1 MVDKKY
7 IELINKKIDGLI
19 NQVEKAKLQQYIIE
33 NPEAHKLYNEMI
45 RTAGLL
51 DNIDEVE
58 PSINLKKQI
67 FNSIDTNLYKNET
80 KKSGRKSVISIL
92 FPYPKHRLA
101 FAFATG
107 IAVGLLIYS
116 TILIN
121 FHQQQQINITDLYGT
136 IGINEKVAYEI
147 LEIIPVESSEIK
159 GDIKV
164 NRAENII
171 LFEIDLSSAK
181 KFEFLVEFKSDQLIF
196 NNFIP
201 LISNEYLID
210 NGENYV
216 RTVCSGDNKFAVTFH
231 SLTDEFT
238 NVNVK
243 LIYSGNLLIDKEIS
257 FFKND
262 K

>member
-19 NQVEKAKLQQYIIE
+19 NQVEKTELQQYIIE

-58 PSINLKKQI
+58 PSLNLKKQI
-67 FNSIDTNLYKNET
+67 FNSLDATLYRDKT
-80 KKSGRKSVISIL
+80 KKPKRKSLISIL
-92 FPYPKHRLA
+92 FPYPKYRLA
-101 FAFATG
+101 FAFALG

-116 TILIN
+116 TIL
-121 FHQQQQINITDLYGT
+121 FDSHQQQPINITDLYGT
-136 IGINEKVAYEI
+136 IGVNEKVDFEN
-147 LEIIPVESSEIK
+147 LEIIPVETSEIK
-159 GDIKV
+159 GTIKV
-164 NRAENII
+164 NRAEKII
-171 LFEIDLSSAK
+171 FIETDLRTSKEFELLI
-181 KFEFLVEFKSDQLIF
+181 EYKSDQIIF

-201 LISNEYLID
+201 LISSEYLID

-216 RTVCSGDNKFAVTFH
+216 RTVGSGENKFAVTFYL
-231 SLTDEFT
+231 LTDEFT
-238 NVNVK
+238 NVDVK
-243 LIYSGNLLIDKEIS
+243 LRFSGNLLIDKEIS
-257 FFKND
+257 FFKKN

>member
-7 IELINKKIDGLI
+7 IELINKEIDGLI

-67 FNSIDTNLYKNET
+67 FNSIDANHYKVKT
-80 KKSGRKSVISIL
+80 KQSFLKSLIASL
-92 FPYPKHRLA
+92 FPFPKHRLA
-101 FAFATG
+101 FAFALG

-116 TILIN
+116 TILID
-121 FHQQQQINITDLYGT
+121 FQQQQPINITDLYGT
-136 IGINEKVAYEI
+136 IGVNEKVAFEN
-147 LEIIPVESSEIK
+147 LEIIPVKSSEIK
-159 GDIKV
+159 GTIKV
-164 NRAENII
+164 NRAKNII
-171 LFEIDLSSAK
+171 LFEIDLRTSK
-181 KFEFLVEFKSDQLIF
+181 EFEFLIEYKSDQLIF

-210 NGENYV
+210 NGDNYI

-243 LIYSGNLLIDKEIS
+243 LIFSGNLLIDKEIS

>member
-1 MVDKKY
+1 MVAKKY
-7 IELINKKIDGLI
+7 IELINKEIDGLI
-19 NQVEKAKLQQYIIE
+19 NRVEKAELQQYIIE

-58 PSINLKKQI
+58 PSINLKKRI
-67 FNSIDTNLYKNET
+67 SNSIDTNLYKDKT
-80 KKSGRKSVISIL
+80 KRSERKSVISIL

-101 FAFATG
+101 FAFALG
-107 IAVGLLIYS
+107 IALGLLIYS

-136 IGINEKVAYEI
+136 IGINEKVAYEN

-164 NRAENII
+164 NRAENIM

-201 LISNEYLID
+201 LNSNEYLID

-257 FFKND
+257 FFKKN

>member
-1 MVDKKY
+1 MTDKKY
-7 IELINKKIDGLI
+7 IELINKEIDGLI
-19 NQVEKAKLQQYIIE
+19 NQEEKAELRQYIIE
-33 NPEAHKLYNEMI
+33 NPEAHKLYDEMI
-45 RTAGLL
+45 HTAGLL

-58 PSINLKKQI
+58 PSLNLKKQI
-67 FNSIDTNLYKNET
+67 FNSIDTNLYKAKT
-80 KKSGRKSVISIL
+80 KRSFLNSLITNL

-101 FAFATG
+101 FAFAMG
-107 IAVGLLIYS
+107 ITVGLLIYS
-116 TILIN
+116 TILID
-121 FHQQQQINITDLYGT
+121 FHQKQQINITDLYGT
-136 IGINEKVAYEI
+136 IGVNEKVTYEN
-147 LEIIPVESSEIK
+147 LEIIPIESSEIK

-164 NRAENII
+164 NRAANII

-181 KFEFLVEFKSDQLIF
+181 EFEFLVEFKSDQLIF
-196 NNFIP
+196 INFIP

-216 RTVCSGDNKFAVTFH
+216 RTLCSGDNKFAVTFH

-243 LIYSGNLLIDKEIS
+243 LIFSGNLLIDKEIS
-257 FFKND
+257 FFKKN

>member
-1 MVDKKY
+1 
-7 IELINKKIDGLI
+7 
-19 NQVEKAKLQQYIIE
+19 
-33 NPEAHKLYNEMI
+33 MI

-51 DNIDEVE
+51 NNIDEVE

-67 FNSIDTNLYKNET
+67 FNSIDTNLYKDET
-80 KKSGRKSVISIL
+80 KKSERKSVISIL
-92 FPYPKHRLA
+92 FPSPKYRLA

-107 IAVGLLIYS
+107 IAAGLLIYS
-116 TILIN
+116 TLLVN

-136 IGINEKVAYEI
+136 IGVNEKVAYEN
-147 LEIIPVESSEIK
+147 LEIIPVESSEIM

-171 LFEIDLSSAK
+171 LFEIDLRTSDD
-181 KFEFLVEFKSDQLIF
+181 FEFLIEYKPDQLSF

-201 LISNEYLID
+201 LISNKYLID

-216 RTVCSGDNKFAVTFH
+216 RTLCSGDNKFAVTFN
-231 SLTDEFT
+231 SFTDNLK

-243 LIYSGNLLIDKEIS
+243 LIFSGNLLIDKEIS
-257 FFKND
+257 FFKKN

>member
-1 MVDKKY
+1 
-7 IELINKKIDGLI
+7 L
-19 NQVEKAKLQQYIIE
+19 
-33 NPEAHKLYNEMI
+33 
-45 RTAGLL
+45 
-51 DNIDEVE
+51 
-58 PSINLKKQI
+58 
-67 FNSIDTNLYKNET
+67 
-80 KKSGRKSVISIL
+80 
-92 FPYPKHRLA
+92 
-101 FAFATG
+101 
-107 IAVGLLIYS
+107 
-116 TILIN
+116 
-121 FHQQQQINITDLYGT
+121 HQQQQINITDLYGT
-136 IGINEKVAYEI
+136 IGVNEKADYEN

-159 GDIKV
+159 GTIKV

-171 LFEIDLSSAK
+171 LFEIDLRTSK
-181 KFEFLVEFKSDQLIF
+181 EFEFLIEYKSDQLIF

-243 LIYSGNLLIDKEIS
+243 LIYSGNLLINKEIS
-257 FFKND
+257 FFKKN